1 MVLVRARTLAQDQ
14 KFKEK
19 KKEASSAAVSCPRN
33 THAHRS
39 LRRANNKVNLK
50 ADVR

>member
-19 KKEASSAAVSCPRN
+19 KKKPAVQQCLVLETHMHTGASDEQ
-33 THAHRS
+33 TTQQGQ
-39 LRRANNKVNLK
+39 LK
-50 ADVR
+50 S